1 MGDKIKEFE
10 KKVNDVY
17 VTDSKE
23 RASLSTQLKN
33 LQELNQMMAKEAS
46 NLTNALKGETK
57 TMGNWGEFILE
68 SILEKSGLVRG
79 REYTIQEIRIS
90 EEGRRLQPDVII
102 YLPENKCIIIDSK
115 VSLIAYEKYTSSEN
129 DTEKVL
135 ALREHVDSIRKHI
148 RELSGKNYQNIYD
161 ITSLDFVLLFMPIEP
176 AFSLAI
182 QNHSD
187 IFNEAFEKNIV
198 IVSPSTLLATLKTI
212 QNLWRQEN
220 QNINALEIARQ
231 TGALYDKFQGLIS
244 ESY

>member
-1 MGDKIKEFE
+1 MK
-10 KKVNDVY
+10 
-17 VTDSKE
+17 
-23 RASLSTQLKN
+23 
-33 LQELNQMMAKEAS
+33 
-46 NLTNALKGETK
+46 
-57 TMGNWGEFILE
+57 
-68 SILEKSGLVRG
+68 G
-79 REYTIQEIRIS
+79 REYTIQETRMS

-129 DTEKVL
+129 DTEKAF

-182 QNHSD
+182 QNDSE

-198 IVSPSTLLATLKTI
+198 IVSPSTLLATLRTI
-212 QNLWRQEN
+212 QNP
-220 QNINALEIARQ
+220 LETR
-231 TGALYDKFQGLIS
+231 KS
-244 ESY
+244 EYKCS